1 MLSYLEIGHIIQND
15 NKIYEEY
22 KDRIKAFVKKNK
34 IIQRNYSL
42 IVENSLFF

>member
-15 NKIYEEY
+15 NKIYEEH

-34 IIQRNYSL
+34 IDEEYPNMYKYL
-42 IVENSLFF
+42 